1 MENIKLGVLSSVIA
15 TICLIA
21 GVFMGTL
28 FNGPAPQPISLGGLI
43 HNVQESFDEG
53 IAVDGTEIISGTGAL
68 TIIAETNL
76 DTLIQG
82 GDVTVLTN
90 GTTTITA
97 ANMCNSFLLQ
107 HDSDGS
113 NCPVTTPTAALLI
126 ADCIPTAGDSFEF
139 YYENTGGEHDT
150 ITAGSNIELLEPSGG
165 DVIIEDTEWAHFLV
179 VNEDGT
185 NVTIVVSSLQNAD

>member
-1 MENIKLGVLSSVIA
+1 M
-15 TICLIA
+15 
-21 GVFMGTL
+21 
-28 FNGPAPQPISLGGLI
+28 FNQPTMGGLI
-43 HNVQESFDEG
+43 HNVQESFDAG
-53 IAVDGTEIISGTGAL
+53 IAVDGTERISNTGVMISGG
-68 TIIAETNL
+68 I
-76 DTLIQG
+76 
-82 GDVTVLTN
+82 VTTVTS

-97 ANMCNSFLLQ
+97 ANICDSIVLK

-126 ADCIPTAGDSFEF
+126 ADCIPNTGDSVEF

-150 ITAGSNIELLEPSGG
+150 ITAGSGIELLEPSGG

-185 NVTIVVSSLQNAD
+185 SVTIVVSSLQNAD

>member
-15 TICLIA
+15 IICLIA
-21 GVFMGTL
+21 GVFMGTV
-28 FNGPAPQPISLGGLI
+28 FNGPVQPVSLGGLI

-68 TIIAETNL
+68 TITAETNI
-76 DTLIQG
+76 DTLVQG
-82 GDVTVLTN
+82 GDVTVVTA

-97 ANMCNSFLLQ
+97 ANMCDSIILQ

-150 ITAGSNIELLEPSGG
+150 ITAGANIELLEPSGG

-185 NVTIVVSSLQNAD
+185 SVTIVVSSLQNAD